1 MASNNNDAGM
11 LWEEEKKEWDVKK
24 TVILTLLGLLAIPF
38 AFHGAFATKLLVQ
51 IIVAL
56 FLIAI
61 ALCALPGK
69 WLRLVWMIGIV
80 LVFVAFKRGLVDS
93 LLAACLILLLASLA
107 IIQTLPPR
115 WRRFP
120 ISLSILIFFAIL
132 FGVWIYRFINTQGGF
147 NFTYT
152 PQAAGGYIMEV
163 TGRFSGRKARAP
175 FTVKP
180 KESLTPAELANLL
193 QEPVLA
199 ELPPSPAKLKVSPS
213 EGEVGTTF
221 NFTGSG
227 YEVGESV
234 TAQVWRSQAD
244 GTPVQEHLSFEKEL
258 VAEMRFLKFLLEG
271 QAARIIFSGL
281 VGLLGALLVIG
292 IPLLI
297 VLWPSSEYV
306 LALHEVD
313 GIKRWDALRLLWS
326 LVMGTQLP
334 WQVVED
340 GEVKQTKP
348 EGILD
353 KIGGPGVVVIKPGN
367 AVVFE
372 RKGKVTR
379 IEGPGVVLTKRFEK
393 AKHVIDLRPQ
403 WATVKAENVLTKDR
417 VPLTIELG
425 VGYRI
430 ELKKDTDERLES
442 VLETDGEAFT
452 REIGEVYRVYEE
464 TVRKAAYN
472 VTAAGWQTTTREAAK
487 TFLRDIVATCNF
499 DDIFVLNGTEL
510 EENKRAIYKIE
521 EAVKKKLAKA
531 AVNWGVKITTIDIE
545 NIEMPKEAKEQ
556 LLAWWEAEWKRRI
569 AIKEARTER
578 RALIERAEGRA
589 LAVEKFEKI
598 KAEARQKMINQLLNA
613 INVIIKGA
621 PDITIRFISVIE
633 QLSRRIVTEDIIA
646 SRYMEV
652 LEAIAESNGQK
663 IFILGEDR
671 RFLEGRE
678 DALRRLLETG
688 ALRPLIPSGGDET
701 NNSDAEDSV
710 GE

>member
-11 LWEEEKKEWDVKK
+11 LWEEEKKEWNAKK
-24 TVILTLLGLLAIPF
+24 TVILTLVGLLAILL
-38 AFHGAFATKLLVQ
+38 AFHGTFATTLLAQ
-51 IIVAL
+51 IIVASL
-56 FLIAI
+56 LIAI
-61 ALCALPGK
+61 AFSALPNK
-69 WLRLVWMIGIV
+69 WLRLAWMIGIA
-80 LVFVAFKRGLVDS
+80 LLFVAFKRGLVDS
-93 LLAACLILLLASLA
+93 LLAACLILLLACLA
-107 IIQTLPPR
+107 VIQTLPSR
-115 WRRFP
+115 WRRFSV
-120 ISLSILIFFAIL
+120 SLSIVVFLTIL
-132 FGVWIYRFINTQGGF
+132 FSVWIYRFINTQGGF
-147 NFTYT
+147 SFTYT
-152 PQAAGGYIMEV
+152 PQTAGSCIMEV
-163 TGRFSGRKARAP
+163 TGRSSGRKARAS

-180 KESLTPAELANLL
+180 KESFKPAELASLL

-227 YEVGESV
+227 YEVGEFV
-234 TAQVWRSQAD
+234 TAQVWRSQVD
-244 GTPVQEHLSFEKEL
+244 GTTVQEPLSFGKEF
-258 VAEMRFLKFLLEG
+258 VAEMRLFQFLLEG
-271 QAARIIFSGL
+271 QFARMFFSGL
-281 VGLLGALLVIG
+281 VGLLGALLATG

-297 VLWPSSEYV
+297 LLWPSSEYV

-313 GIKRWDALRLLWS
+313 GIKRRDALRLLWS
-326 LVMGTQLP
+326 LMMGTQLP

-430 ELKKDTDERLES
+430 ELKEDTDERLES

-452 REIGEVYRVYEE
+452 REIGEVYCVYEG

-472 VTAAGWQTTTREAAK
+472 VTAAGWQTTVREAAK

-499 DDIFVLNGTEL
+499 DDIFVLNGTEF
-510 EENKRAIYKIE
+510 EENKRAIHKIE
-521 EAVKKKLAKA
+521 DAAKKKLAKA
-531 AVNWGVKITTIDIE
+531 AVNWGVQITTIDIE
-545 NIEMPKEAKEQ
+545 KIEMPEGAEERM
-556 LLAWWEAEWKRRI
+556 LAWWEAEWRRRI
-569 AIKEARTER
+569 AIKEARSER
-578 RALIERAEGRA
+578 QALIEKAEGRA
-589 LAVEKFEKI
+589 LALERLEKV
-598 KAEARQKMINQLLNA
+598 KADARQKMINQLLNA
-613 INVIIKGA
+613 IDVIIKGA
-621 PDITIRFISVIE
+621 PDITIRFINVIE

-678 DALRRLLETG
+678 DTFRRLLETG
-688 ALRPLIPSGGDET
+688 ALRPLLPSGGDEA
-701 NNSDAEDSV
+701 NNSDAEDAA